1 MKADKAFH
9 AYFRL
14 INYSTSEVDYL
25 LDIQQISERIIV
37 DIPVTVIKAGPCTVT
52 QVKTENKDGYNSV
65 QIGFSESKS
74 LNAPQKGHQ
83 ERSGGKFSILQEF
96 EIDDSAEIEV
106 GQEISTEIF
115 SEIKKVKVSGTSKGR
130 GFAGGVRRYG
140 FKGGPKTHGQ
150 SDRHRAV
157 GSIGAGSSP
166 GRVWPGTRM
175 PGHFGNA
182 KTTVKGLRLVKVDS
196 TNNILLIKGAIPGF
210 NGSTVRVEA
219 Q

>member
-1 MKADKAFH
+1 MSIKGILGKK
-9 AYFRL
+9 L
-14 INYSTSEVDYL
+14 GMSTIYSENG
-25 LDIQQISERIIV
+25 EA
-37 DIPVTVIKAGPCTVT
+37 IPVTVIKAGPCTVT

-65 QIGFSESKS
+65 QIGFSEAKS

-83 ERSGGKFSILQEF
+83 KRSECNFSILQEF
-96 EIDDSAEIEV
+96 ETDDSAEIEV
-106 GQEISTEIF
+106 GQQISTEIF

-196 TNNILLIKGAIPGF
+196 INNILLIKGAIPGF

>member
-1 MKADKAFH
+1 MSIKGIIGKK
-9 AYFRL
+9 L
-14 INYSTSEVDYL
+14 GMSTIYSENG
-25 LDIQQISERIIV
+25 EA
-37 DIPVTVIKAGPCTVT
+37 IPVTVIKAGPCTVT

-65 QIGFSESKS
+65 QIGFSEAKS

-83 ERSGGKFSILQEF
+83 ERSGAKFSILQEF

>member
-1 MKADKAFH
+1 MSIKGIIGKK
-9 AYFRL
+9 L
-14 INYSTSEVDYL
+14 GMSTIYSENG
-25 LDIQQISERIIV
+25 EA
-37 DIPVTVIKAGPCTVT
+37 IPVTVIKAGPCTVT

-65 QIGFSESKS
+65 QIGFSEAKS

-83 ERSGGKFSILQEF
+83 KRSEGNFSILQEF

-106 GQEISTEIF
+106 GQQISTEIF

>member
-1 MKADKAFH
+1 MSIKGIIGKK
-9 AYFRL
+9 L
-14 INYSTSEVDYL
+14 GMSTIYSENG
-25 LDIQQISERIIV
+25 EA
-37 DIPVTVIKAGPCTVT
+37 IPVTVIKAGPCTVT

-65 QIGFSESKS
+65 QIGFSEAKS

-83 ERSGGKFSILQEF
+83 KRSEGNFSILQEF
-96 EIDDSAEIEV
+96 ETDDSAEIEV
-106 GQEISTEIF
+106 GQQISTEIF

-140 FKGGPKTHGQ
+140 FKGGPKTHCQ

>member
-1 MKADKAFH
+1 MSIKGIIGKK
-9 AYFRL
+9 L
-14 INYSTSEVDYL
+14 GMSTIYSENG
-25 LDIQQISERIIV
+25 EA
-37 DIPVTVIKAGPCTVT
+37 IPVTVIKAGPCTVT

-65 QIGFSESKS
+65 QIGFSEAKS

-96 EIDDSAEIEV
+96 EIEDSAEIQV

-175 PGHFGNA
+175 PGHFGYA
-182 KTTVKGLRLVKVDS
+182 KTTVKGLRLFKVDS

>member
-1 MKADKAFH
+1 MST
-9 AYFRL
+9 
-14 INYSTSEVDYL
+14 IYSENG
-25 LDIQQISERIIV
+25 EA
-37 DIPVTVIKAGPCTVT
+37 IPVTVIKAGPCTVT

-65 QIGFSESKS
+65 QIGFSEAKS

-83 ERSGGKFSILQEF
+83 KRSEGNFSILQEF
-96 EIDDSAEIEV
+96 ETDDSAEIEV
-106 GQEISTEIF
+106 GQQISTEIF

>member
-1 MKADKAFH
+1 MSIKGIIGKK
-9 AYFRL
+9 L
-14 INYSTSEVDYL
+14 GMSTIYSENG
-25 LDIQQISERIIV
+25 EA
-37 DIPVTVIKAGPCTVT
+37 IPVTVIKAGPCTVT

-65 QIGFSESKS
+65 QIGFSDAKS

-83 ERSGGKFSILQEF
+83 ERSGGKFSILEEF